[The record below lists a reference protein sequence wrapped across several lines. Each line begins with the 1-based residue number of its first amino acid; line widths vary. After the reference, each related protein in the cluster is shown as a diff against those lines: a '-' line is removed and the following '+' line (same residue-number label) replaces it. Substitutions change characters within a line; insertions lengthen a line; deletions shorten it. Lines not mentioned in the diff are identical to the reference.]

1 MCGCDAVLCHLL
13 SFSLL
18 LCLYSRIILFN
29 YMARTGKQCGLTA
42 AMAISIA
49 WNCFASAHSLEQPI
63 NVLIFNKMLADE
75 LKQPVI
81 RYDAMDYKYYIIW
94 TICYKSCNHT
104 LLELTGQYV
113 GLAYIVLVCILHITV
128 PPMHHTE
135 PSPAWYVFSHSSFC
149 HIDLSILK
157 LLMCTDSDLP
167 VIKFSGMVL
176 TFECFW

>member
-1 MCGCDAVLCHLL
+1 
-13 SFSLL
+13 
-18 LCLYSRIILFN
+18 
-29 YMARTGKQCGLTA
+29 MARTGKQCGLTA

-113 GLAYIVLVCILHITV
+113 GLAYIVLV
-128 PPMHHTE
+128 
-135 PSPAWYVFSHSSFC
+135 
-149 HIDLSILK
+149 
-157 LLMCTDSDLP
+157 
-167 VIKFSGMVL
+167 
-176 TFECFW
+176 